1 MDTQTGNKF
10 NFRIATLVSLGIMCI
25 VMLWA
30 SKDFGITGDEITQNT
45 YGEKVYNY
53 YATFGK
59 DRSCFEYK
67 NNVLYYYG
75 GFFDLMCVTI
85 NKFSPF
91 EPYNTRHFIIAVF
104 GFLLIVVSVALAK
117 AYKDWGAGFLTAW
130 FLFLSPR
137 FFGESMNNPK
147 DVPFALGMMLGIYFI
162 YRFIKAFPKPTFKDT
177 LWLTLSIGY
186 AINIR
191 IGGLLLIPFL
201 GVGIALEYFFN
212 WKNEYK
218 LGSAEVRKYAIRTI
232 VACIVGYIV
241 GLIFWPYG
249 LEGPID
255 HPFKALGEMS
265 SFSTGIRMLFDDN
278 NIMSSAVPWYYIPK
292 WLCISSPI
300 IILLGIFASPALF
313 FLKKYKFHTLFFLFF
328 VGLFPLLYVIY
339 KKSPLYD
346 GWRHL
351 FFIYPVLVVISA
363 LTFIAFMEM
372 IKGNAGKYALAAVI
386 TIGLLLPARWSIANH
401 PNEIVYFNEFEGGID
416 GAYGYY
422 ETDYYM
428 NAAKQAIYKLAKEKD
443 LYHIKDT
450 IRIGTNCIDPMWP
463 YVATINPKIL
473 CVYVKY
479 AQRYEHKWDYG
490 IFYSR
495 FMPKELL
502 QGGYFPPKDAIDAI
516 KADHTPL
523 YAILQWNEAD
533 NNAYQAHQYLQ
544 AKDFANAAAGYE
556 KVMAL
561 DPNNETIFINYAIAL
576 ASTQNLDNVKKAI
589 EVLNKDIKMVPS
601 DIQAYQVLSQL
612 YNAIGDKEHAQ
623 QAASTMNE
631 LILKEQEWA
640 PEE

>member
-1 MDTQTGNKF
+1 VDTQTGSKF

-25 VMLWA
+25 IMLWA

-45 YGEKVYNY
+45 YGEKVYDY
-53 YATFGK
+53 YASFGK
-59 DRSCFEYK
+59 DKSCFEYK

-91 EPYNTRHFIIAVF
+91 DPFDTRHFIIAVF

-117 AYKDWGAGFLTAW
+117 QYRGWGAGFLTAW

-147 DVPFALGMMLGIYFI
+147 DVPFALGMVMGIYFI
-162 YRFIKAFPKPTFKDT
+162 CRFIRAFPKPTFKDT

-218 LGSAEVRKYAIRTI
+218 LGGAEVRKYVIRTAI
-232 VACIVGYIV
+232 ACIAGYAL
-241 GLIFWPYG
+241 GLVFWPYG
-249 LEGPID
+249 LEGPVD

-363 LTFIAFMEM
+363 LTFCTFMDM
-372 IKGNAGKYALAAVI
+372 IKVKGGKYALAAVI

-401 PNEIVYFNEFEGGID
+401 PNEIVYFNEFTGGID

-428 NAAKQAIYKLAKEKD
+428 NGVKQAIYKLAKEKD
-443 LYHIKDT
+443 LYHAKDT
-450 IRIGTNCIDPMWP
+450 VRIGTNCIDPMWP
-463 YVATINPKIL
+463 YVKRINPKII
-473 CVYVKY
+473 CVYARY
-479 AQRYEHKWDYG
+479 NQRYEHKWDYG

-495 FMPKELL
+495 FMSKDLL
-502 QGGYFPPKDAIDAI
+502 QGGYFPPKDAIDTI
-516 KADHTPL
+516 KADNTPL
-523 YAILQWNEAD
+523 YGIMQWSEAD
-533 NNAYQAHQYLQ
+533 NNAYLGYQAMQ
-544 AKDFANAAAGYE
+544 AKDFAGATAYYE
-556 KVMAL
+556 KTITA
-561 DPNNETIFINYAIAL
+561 DPRNESIYLNYVIAL
-576 ASTQNLDNVKKAI
+576 ASTQTAENVKKAI
-589 EVLNKDIKMVPS
+589 DVITRSIKMDPS
-601 DIQAYQVLSQL
+601 NIQNYQIAVSL
-612 YNAIGDKEHAQ
+612 YGAIGDSEHAH
-623 QAASTMNE
+623 QAEATMNE
-631 LILKEQEWA
+631 LIMKEQEGQ
-640 PEE
+640 EE